1 MDTSDYIIKTSWDS
15 RVFSLETFE
24 IVKSS
29 EDILNLIFENNPKP
43 GHYTVKIN
51 PLFSKKSLRDYGF
64 YYCDTLIEPYC
75 NIDKFIAFKEERF
88 SIDTSIQLDELIK
101 IAHGAF
107 THGRFHRDFNLDKN
121 LADIRY
127 ELWLK
132 DLYESQGVFGL
143 MYDDN
148 LAGFWGFANNKIVLH
163 ALSEEYRG
171 RGMAKYFWSLACQ
184 ELFSQG
190 HKELTSSISA
200 SNLRVL
206 NLYSSLGFKFR
217 NPLDVYHLLIK

>member
-1 MDTSDYIIKTSWDS
+1 MDISEYIIKTPWDS
-15 RVFSLETFE
+15 RVFGLETFE
-24 IVKSS
+24 IVKAS
-29 EDILNLIFENNPKP
+29 EYILNLVFENNPKP
-43 GHYTVKIN
+43 GHYTVKTN
-51 PLFSKKSLRDYGF
+51 PLFSKKILHNYGF

-75 NIDKFIAFKEERF
+75 NINNFIEFKEEKS
-88 SIDTSIQLDELIK
+88 SINDSIEIEELIK

-107 THGRFHRDFNLDKN
+107 IHGRFHRDFNLDKN

-132 DLYESQGVFGL
+132 DIYESQGVFGL
-143 MYDDN
+143 MYDNN

-171 RGMAKYFWSLACQ
+171 RGLAKYFWSLACQ
-184 ELFSQG
+184 ELFSRG
-190 HKELTSSISA
+190 HQELISSISA
-200 SNLRVL
+200 SNVRVL

>member
-1 MDTSDYIIKTSWDS
+1 MDISDYIIKTPWDS
-15 RVFSLETFE
+15 RVFGLETFE

-51 PLFSKKSLRDYGF
+51 PLSSKKSLQKHGF

-75 NIDKFIAFKEERF
+75 NRNKIIEFKEKKF
-88 SIDTSIQLDELIK
+88 SINASIGLEELIK
-101 IAHGAF
+101 IAHGVF
-107 THGRFHRDFNLDKN
+107 IYGRFHRDFNLDKN

-132 DLYESQGVFGL
+132 DIYESQDVFGL
-143 MYDDN
+143 MYDGD
-148 LAGFWGFANNKIVLH
+148 LAGFWGFSNNKILLH

-171 RGMAKYFWSLACQ
+171 RGIAKYFWSLACQ